1 MTALPSLP
9 TEWVLRLTVQCD
21 APQELG
27 PAGTSTRVNFPIVG
41 GRFEGPGLRGAV
53 LPGADFYLQRADDV
67 GVLDARYSLRTDDG
81 VVINVHNR
89 GLLREEPVDGG
100 TPVSTSEL
108 SAYTCHCL
116 PVFDAPEGRY
126 GWLNREVFAGVVA
139 YPEPGQVVIDVHRL
153 LGQPA

>member
-1 MTALPSLP
+1 MTPASSLT
-9 TEWVLRLTVQCD
+9 TEWVMRLAVQCD

-41 GRFEGPGLRGAV
+41 GTFEGPLLRGAV

-89 GLLREEPVDGG
+89 GLLREEPHDGAAAG
-100 TPVSTSEL
+100 ATSEL
-108 SAYTCHCL
+108 RAYTCHCL
-116 PVFDAPEGRY
+116 PIFEAPEGRH
-126 GWLNREVFAGVVA
+126 GWLNREVFAGIVA
-139 YPEPGQVVIDVHRL
+139 YPEPGQVLIDVYRL
-153 LGQPA
+153 PGSA